1 MTVGQRIAQKRKE
14 LGLSQEGLGDK
25 LGVSRQAIY
34 KWESD
39 ASLPEVEKLVALS
52 RIFSVPVGWLLGEE
66 EHPAGQADGQSA
78 ELTEAQIKMVQE
90 IADRYLAAQT
100 ARMEQPPQP
109 PARRRWP
116 LIAGG
121 AAALVAAALF
131 LNLFSQ
137 LNRVSQDYGN
147 LQSTISNV
155 SSNVN
160 SQIGSITSRVE
171 EILKAQNSLTASY
184 NAEFLSSDPGAGTA
198 SFALEAVPKTYV
210 EGMEAVFLA
219 DCGDGPLEFPGV
231 LGEGQSFSAQVTVPL
246 TDSITLS
253 VVFVNG
259 ERRET
264 QMLDVFTYLLSD
276 TYPYVSCDGSD
287 LWGSTGK
294 DGVLR
299 NSRYTFI
306 TVDEAFTGGPCTKIA
321 DIQVGLFRDQKLV
334 ARYTPCEQPDSYKGD
349 WENARFFEGPETITL
364 EPGYTYCMAALV
376 TDEYGRQWVVHGT
389 PAVYDPEEEFVEYTD
404 ITEDYSSD
412 PADWDFSGIE

>member
-66 EHPAGQADGQSA
+66 EHPSGQTDTQPA

-100 ARMEQPPQP
+100 ARMPQAP
-109 PARRRWP
+109 VKRRRWP
-116 LIAGG
+116 VLVGCG
-121 AAALVAAALF
+121 AAVVAAALF
-131 LNLFSQ
+131 LTLFSQ

-147 LQSTISNV
+147 LQNAISNV
-155 SSNVN
+155 SYNVD

-171 EILKAQNSLTASY
+171 EILKAQNQLTASY
-184 NAEFLSSDPGAGTA
+184 SAEYLSSDLEEGTA

-219 DCGDGPLEFPGV
+219 DCGDGPLEFLGV
-231 LGEGQSFSAQVTVPL
+231 LGEGQSFSAEITVPL

-294 DGVLR
+294 GGVLR
-299 NSRYTFI
+299 RAQYTFL
-306 TVDEAFTGGPCTKIA
+306 TVNEEFTSGPCAKIA
-321 DIQVGLFRDQKLV
+321 DIQVGLFRDRKLV
-334 ARYTPCEQPDSYKGD
+334 ARYTPCEQPESYQGD
-349 WENARFFEGPETITL
+349 WENARFFEGPETIAL
-364 EPGYTYCMAALV
+364 EPGYAYCMAALV

-389 PAVYDPEEEFVEYTD
+389 PAVYNPEEEFVEYTD

-412 PADWDFSGIE
+412 PADWDFTGE

>member
-66 EHPAGQADGQSA
+66 EHPGGQADSQSA

-100 ARMEQPPQP
+100 AREAPPPQA
-109 PARRRWP
+109 PAKRRRWP
-116 LIAGG
+116 VVAGCG
-121 AAALVAAALF
+121 AAVVAAALF

-137 LNRVSQDYGN
+137 LDRVSQDYGN
-147 LQSTISNV
+147 LQSAISSV

-171 EILKAQNSLTASY
+171 EILKSQNQLTASY
-184 NAEFLSSDPGAGTA
+184 SAEYRSTNLEEGTA
-198 SFALEAVPKTYV
+198 TFALEAVPKTYV
-210 EGMEAVFLA
+210 EGMEAIFLA
-219 DCGDGPLEFPGV
+219 DCGDGPIEFPGV
-231 LGEGQSFSAQVTVPL
+231 LGAGQSFSAEMTVPL

-253 VVFVNG
+253 VVFVDG

-276 TYPYVSCDGSD
+276 TYPYVSCDGSE
-287 LWGSTGK
+287 LWGSTEEG
-294 DGVLR
+294 GVFR
-299 NSRYTFI
+299 RGRYTFL
-306 TVDEAFTGGPCTKIA
+306 TVDEEAKGDQCARVA

-376 TDEYGRQWVVHGT
+376 TDEYGRQWVVYGT

-404 ITEDYSSD
+404 IAEEYSSD
-412 PADWDFSGIE
+412 PADWDFTAE

>member
-66 EHPAGQADGQSA
+66 EHPSSQTDSQSA

-100 ARMEQPPQP
+100 ARTPQP
-109 PARRRWP
+109 PVKRRRWP
-116 LIAGG
+116 VLVGCG
-121 AAALVAAALF
+121 AAVVAAALF

-147 LQSTISNV
+147 LQNAISNV
-155 SSNVN
+155 SYNVD

-171 EILKAQNSLTASY
+171 EILKSQNQLTASY
-184 NAEFLSSDPGAGTA
+184 NAEYLSSNLEEGTA

-231 LGEGQSFSAQVTVPL
+231 LGEGQSFSAEITVPL

-276 TYPYVSCDGSD
+276 TYPYVSCDGSE
-287 LWGSTGK
+287 LWGSTESG
-294 DGVLR
+294 GVLR
-299 NSRYTFI
+299 RAQYTFLA
-306 TVDEAFTGGPCTKIA
+306 VHEELVSGPCAKIA
-321 DIQVGLFRDQKLV
+321 DIQVGLFRDRKLV
-334 ARYTPCEQPDSYKGD
+334 ARYTPCEQPESYQGN
-349 WENARFFEGPETITL
+349 WEDARFFECTETITL

-389 PAVYDPEEEFVEYTD
+389 PAVYDPEEEFVEYAD

-412 PADWDFSGIE
+412 PADWDFTTE

>member
-66 EHPAGQADGQSA
+66 EHPSSQTDSQSA

-100 ARMEQPPQP
+100 ARTPQP
-109 PARRRWP
+109 PVKRRRWP
-116 LIAGG
+116 VLVGCG
-121 AAALVAAALF
+121 AAVVAAALF

-147 LQSTISNV
+147 LQNAISNV
-155 SSNVN
+155 SYNVD

-171 EILKAQNSLTASY
+171 EILKSQNQLTASY
-184 NAEFLSSDPGAGTA
+184 NAEYLSSNLEEGTA

-231 LGEGQSFSAQVTVPL
+231 LGEGQSFSAEITVPL

-276 TYPYVSCDGSD
+276 TYPYVSCDGSE
-287 LWGSTGK
+287 LWGSTESG
-294 DGVLR
+294 GVLR
-299 NSRYTFI
+299 RAQYTFL
-306 TVDEAFTGGPCTKIA
+306 TVHEELISGPCAKIA
-321 DIQVGLFRDQKLV
+321 DIQVGLFRDRKLV
-334 ARYTPCEQPDSYKGD
+334 ARYTPCEQPESYQGN
-349 WENARFFEGPETITL
+349 WEDARFFECTETITL

-389 PAVYDPEEEFVEYTD
+389 PAAYDPEEEFVEYAD

-412 PADWDFSGIE
+412 PADWDFTTE

>member
-66 EHPAGQADGQSA
+66 EHPSSQTDSQSA

-100 ARMEQPPQP
+100 ARTPQP
-109 PARRRWP
+109 PVKRRRWP
-116 LIAGG
+116 VLVGCG
-121 AAALVAAALF
+121 AAVVAAALF

-147 LQSTISNV
+147 LQNAISNV
-155 SSNVN
+155 SYNVD

-171 EILKAQNSLTASY
+171 EILKSQNQLTASY
-184 NAEFLSSDPGAGTA
+184 NAEYLSSNLEEGTA

-219 DCGDGPLEFPGV
+219 DCGDGLLEFLGV
-231 LGEGQSFSAQVTVPL
+231 LGEGQSFSAEITVPL

-276 TYPYVSCDGSD
+276 TYPYVSCDGSE
-287 LWGSTGK
+287 LWGSTESG
-294 DGVLR
+294 GVLR
-299 NSRYTFI
+299 RAQYTFLA
-306 TVDEAFTGGPCTKIA
+306 VHEELVSGPCAKIA
-321 DIQVGLFRDQKLV
+321 DIQVGLFRDRKLV
-334 ARYTPCEQPDSYKGD
+334 ARYTPCEQPESYQGN
-349 WENARFFEGPETITL
+349 WEDARFFECTETITL

-389 PAVYDPEEEFVEYTD
+389 PAVYDPEEEFVEYAD

-412 PADWDFSGIE
+412 PADWDFTTE

>member
-66 EHPAGQADGQSA
+66 EHPSGQTDSQSP

-100 ARMEQPPQP
+100 ARMPQTP
-109 PARRRWP
+109 VKRRRWP
-116 LIAGG
+116 VLVGCG
-121 AAALVAAALF
+121 AAVVAAALF

-147 LQSTISNV
+147 LQNAISNV
-155 SSNVN
+155 SYNVD

-171 EILKAQNSLTASY
+171 EILKSQNQLTASY
-184 NAEFLSSDPGAGTA
+184 NAEYLSSNLEEGTA

-210 EGMEAVFLA
+210 EGMEAIFQA

-231 LGEGQSFSAQVTVPL
+231 LGEGQSFSAEITVPL

-276 TYPYVSCDGSD
+276 TYPYVSCDGSE
-287 LWGSTGK
+287 LWGSTESG
-294 DGVLR
+294 GVLR
-299 NSRYTFI
+299 RAQYTFL
-306 TVDEAFTGGPCTKIA
+306 TVHEELVSGPCAKIA
-321 DIQVGLFRDQKLV
+321 DIQVGLFRDRKLV
-334 ARYTPCEQPDSYKGD
+334 VRYTPCEQPASYQGD
-349 WENARFFEGPETITL
+349 WEDARFFECTETITL
-364 EPGYTYCMAALV
+364 ESGYTYCMAALV

-389 PAVYDPEEEFVEYTD
+389 PAVYDPEEEFVEYAD
-404 ITEDYSSD
+404 IAEDYSSD
-412 PADWDFSGIE
+412 PADWDFTVE

>member
-100 ARMEQPPQP
+100 ARMPQP
-109 PARRRWP
+109 PVKRRRWP
-116 LIAGG
+116 VLVGCG
-121 AAALVAAALF
+121 AAVVTAALF

-147 LQSTISNV
+147 LQNAISNV
-155 SSNVN
+155 SYNVD

-171 EILKAQNSLTASY
+171 EILKAQNQLTASY
-184 NAEFLSSDPGAGTA
+184 SAEFLSSDPEAGTA
-198 SFALEAVPKTYV
+198 SFALEAVPRTYV
-210 EGMEAVFLA
+210 EGMEAVFVA
-219 DCGDGPLEFPGV
+219 DCGDGPLEFPGAA
-231 LGEGQSFSAQVTVPL
+231 GEGQSFSAQVTVPL

-276 TYPYVSCDGSD
+276 TYPYVSCDGSE
-287 LWGSTGK
+287 LWGSTESG
-294 DGVLR
+294 GVLR
-299 NSRYTFI
+299 RAQYTFL
-306 TVDEAFTGGPCTKIA
+306 TVHEELVSGPCAKIA
-321 DIQVGLFRDQKLV
+321 DIQVGLFRDRKLV
-334 ARYTPCEQPDSYKGD
+334 ARYTPCEQPASYQGD
-349 WENARFFEGPETITL
+349 WEDARFFECTETITL

-389 PAVYDPEEEFVEYTD
+389 PAVYDPEEEFVEYSD
-404 ITEDYSSD
+404 IAEDYSSD
-412 PADWDFSGIE
+412 PAEWDFTEE

>member
-66 EHPAGQADGQSA
+66 EHPSSQTDSQSA

-100 ARMEQPPQP
+100 ARTPQP
-109 PARRRWP
+109 PVKRRRWP
-116 LIAGG
+116 VLVGCG
-121 AAALVAAALF
+121 AAVVAAALF

-147 LQSTISNV
+147 LQNAISNV
-155 SSNVN
+155 SYNVD

-171 EILKAQNSLTASY
+171 EILKSQNQLTASY
-184 NAEFLSSDPGAGTA
+184 NAEYLSSNLEEGTA

-231 LGEGQSFSAQVTVPL
+231 LGEGQSFSAEITVPL

-276 TYPYVSCDGSD
+276 TYPYVNCDGSE
-287 LWGSTGK
+287 LWGSTESG
-294 DGVLR
+294 GVLR
-299 NSRYTFI
+299 RAQYTFL
-306 TVDEAFTGGPCTKIA
+306 TVHEELISGPCAKIA
-321 DIQVGLFRDQKLV
+321 DIQVGLFRDRKLV
-334 ARYTPCEQPDSYKGD
+334 ARYTPCEQPESYQGN
-349 WENARFFEGPETITL
+349 WEDARFFECTETITL

-389 PAVYDPEEEFVEYTD
+389 PAAYDPEEEFVEYAD

-412 PADWDFSGIE
+412 PADWDFTTE

>member
-66 EHPAGQADGQSA
+66 EHPSGQTDSQSA

-100 ARMEQPPQP
+100 ARMPQTP
-109 PARRRWP
+109 VKRRRWP
-116 LIAGG
+116 VLVGCG
-121 AAALVAAALF
+121 AAVVAAALF

-147 LQSTISNV
+147 LQNAISNV
-155 SSNVN
+155 SYNVD

-171 EILKAQNSLTASY
+171 EILKSQNQLTASY
-184 NAEFLSSDPGAGTA
+184 SAEYLSSDPEAGTA

-210 EGMEAVFLA
+210 EGMEAIFQA

-231 LGEGQSFSAQVTVPL
+231 LGEGQSFSAEITVPL

-287 LWGSTGK
+287 LWGSTESG
-294 DGVLR
+294 GVLR
-299 NSRYTFI
+299 RAQYTFL
-306 TVDEAFTGGPCTKIA
+306 TVHEELVSGPCAKIA

-334 ARYTPCEQPDSYKGD
+334 ARYTRCEQPESYQGN
-349 WENARFFEGPETITL
+349 WEDARFFECTETITL

-389 PAVYDPEEEFVEYTD
+389 PAVYDPEEEFVEYAD
-404 ITEDYSSD
+404 IAEDYSSD
-412 PADWDFSGIE
+412 PADWDFTVE

>member
-66 EHPAGQADGQSA
+66 DHPSGQTDTQSA

-100 ARMEQPPQP
+100 ARTPQTP
-109 PARRRWP
+109 VKRRRWP
-116 LIAGG
+116 VLVGCG
-121 AAALVAAALF
+121 AAVVAAALF

-147 LQSTISNV
+147 LQNAISNV
-155 SSNVN
+155 SYNVD

-171 EILKAQNSLTASY
+171 EILKSQNQLTASY
-184 NAEFLSSDPGAGTA
+184 NAEYLSSNLEEGTA
-198 SFALEAVPKTYV
+198 AFALEAVPKTYV
-210 EGMEAVFLA
+210 ESMEAVFLA

-276 TYPYVSCDGSD
+276 TYPYVSCDGSE
-287 LWGSTGK
+287 LWGSTESG
-294 DGVLR
+294 GVLR
-299 NSRYTFI
+299 RAQYTFL
-306 TVDEAFTGGPCTKIA
+306 TVDEEAKSSQCTRVA
-321 DIQVGLFRDQKLV
+321 DIQVGLFRDRKLV
-334 ARYTPCEQPDSYKGD
+334 ARYTPCEQPASYQGN
-349 WENARFFEGPETITL
+349 WENARFFECTEPITL

-376 TDEYGRQWVVHGT
+376 TDEYSRQWVVYGT
-389 PAVYDPEEEFVEYTD
+389 PAVYNPEEEFVEYAD
-404 ITEDYSSD
+404 IAEDYSSD
-412 PADWDFSGIE
+412 PADWDFTTE

>member
-66 EHPAGQADGQSA
+66 EHPSGQTDTQPA

-100 ARMEQPPQP
+100 ARMPQTP
-109 PARRRWP
+109 VKRRRWP
-116 LIAGG
+116 VLVGCG
-121 AAALVAAALF
+121 AAVVAAALF

-147 LQSTISNV
+147 LQNAISNV
-155 SSNVN
+155 SYNVD

-171 EILKAQNSLTASY
+171 EILKAQNQLTASY
-184 NAEFLSSDPGAGTA
+184 SAEYLSSDLEEGTA

-219 DCGDGPLEFPGV
+219 DCGDGPLEFLGV
-231 LGEGQSFSAQVTVPL
+231 LGEGQSFSAEITVPL

-276 TYPYVSCDGSD
+276 TMPYVSFDGSE

-299 NSRYTFI
+299 NSRYTFL
-306 TVDEAFTGGPCTKIA
+306 TVDEKFISGPCAKVA

-334 ARYTPCEQPDSYKGD
+334 ARYTRCEQPESYQGD
-349 WENARFFEGPETITL
+349 WENAWFFEGPETIAL
-364 EPGYTYCMAALV
+364 EPGYAYCMAALV
-376 TDEYGRQWVVHGT
+376 TDEYGRQWVVCGT
-389 PAVYDPEEEFVEYTD
+389 PVVYDPEEEFANFADGLT
-404 ITEDYSSD
+404 YSSD
-412 PADWDFSGIE
+412 PADWDFTTE

>member
-66 EHPAGQADGQSA
+66 EQPSSQTDSQSA

-100 ARMEQPPQP
+100 ARTPQP
-109 PARRRWP
+109 PVKRRRWP
-116 LIAGG
+116 VLVGCG
-121 AAALVAAALF
+121 AAVVAAALF

-147 LQSTISNV
+147 LQNAISNV
-155 SSNVN
+155 SYNVD

-171 EILKAQNSLTASY
+171 EILKSQNQLTASY
-184 NAEFLSSDPGAGTA
+184 NAEYLSSNLEEGTA

-219 DCGDGPLEFPGV
+219 DCGDGLLEFLGV
-231 LGEGQSFSAQVTVPL
+231 LGEGQSFSAEITVPL

-276 TYPYVSCDGSD
+276 TYPYVSCDGSE
-287 LWGSTGK
+287 LWGSTESG
-294 DGVLR
+294 GVLR
-299 NSRYTFI
+299 RAQYTFLA
-306 TVDEAFTGGPCTKIA
+306 VHEELVSGPCAKIA
-321 DIQVGLFRDQKLV
+321 DIQVGLFRDRKLV
-334 ARYTPCEQPDSYKGD
+334 ARYTPCEQPESYQGN
-349 WENARFFEGPETITL
+349 WEDARFFECTETITL

-389 PAVYDPEEEFVEYTD
+389 PAVYDPEEEFVEYAD

-412 PADWDFSGIE
+412 PADWDFTTE

>member
-100 ARMEQPPQP
+100 ARMPQP
-109 PARRRWP
+109 PVKRRRWP
-116 LIAGG
+116 VLVGCG
-121 AAALVAAALF
+121 AAVVTAALF

-147 LQSTISNV
+147 LQSAISNV
-155 SSNVN
+155 SYNVD

-171 EILKAQNSLTASY
+171 EILKSQNQLTASY
-184 NAEFLSSDPGAGTA
+184 SAEYLSSDPEAGTA
-198 SFALEAVPKTYV
+198 SFALEAVPRTYV
-210 EGMEAVFLA
+210 EGMEAIFQA
-219 DCGDGPLEFPGV
+219 DCGDGPLEFPGAA
-231 LGEGQSFSAQVTVPL
+231 GEGQSFSAEITVPL

-276 TYPYVSCDGSD
+276 TYPYVSFDGSD
-287 LWGSTGK
+287 LWGFTEPG
-294 DGVLR
+294 GVLR
-299 NSRYTFI
+299 KSQYIFL
-306 TVDEAFTGGPCTKIA
+306 TVDEEAKSGPCA
-321 DIQVGLFRDQKLV
+321 RVAEIQVGLFRDRKLAV
-334 ARYTPCEQPDSYKGD
+334 RYTPCEQPDSYQGD
-349 WENARFFEGPETITL
+349 WEDALFFEGPETITL

-389 PAVYDPEEEFVEYTD
+389 PAVYDPEEEFVEYAD
-404 ITEDYSSD
+404 IAEDYSSD
-412 PADWDFSGIE
+412 PADWDFTVG

>member
-66 EHPAGQADGQSA
+66 EHPSGQTDSQSA

-100 ARMEQPPQP
+100 ARMPQTP
-109 PARRRWP
+109 VKRRRWP
-116 LIAGG
+116 VLVGCG
-121 AAALVAAALF
+121 AAVVAAALF

-147 LQSTISNV
+147 LQNAISNV
-155 SSNVN
+155 SYNVD

-171 EILKAQNSLTASY
+171 EILKSQNQLTASY
-184 NAEFLSSDPGAGTA
+184 SAEYLSSDPEAGTA

-210 EGMEAVFLA
+210 EGMEAIFQA

-231 LGEGQSFSAQVTVPL
+231 LGEGQSFSAEITVPL

-276 TYPYVSCDGSD
+276 TYPYVSCDGSE
-287 LWGSTGK
+287 LWGSTESG
-294 DGVLR
+294 GVLR
-299 NSRYTFI
+299 RAQYTFL
-306 TVDEAFTGGPCTKIA
+306 TVHEELVSGPCAKIA

-334 ARYTPCEQPDSYKGD
+334 ARYTRCEQPESYQGN
-349 WENARFFEGPETITL
+349 WEDARFFECTETITL

-389 PAVYDPEEEFVEYTD
+389 PAVYDPEEEFVEYAD
-404 ITEDYSSD
+404 IAEDYSSD
-412 PADWDFSGIE
+412 PADWDFTVE

>member
-66 EHPAGQADGQSA
+66 EHPSGQTDTQSA

-100 ARMEQPPQP
+100 AQTPQP
-109 PARRRWP
+109 PVKRRRWP
-116 LIAGG
+116 VLVGCG
-121 AAALVAAALF
+121 AAVVAAALF

-147 LQSTISNV
+147 LQNAISNV
-155 SSNVN
+155 SYNVD

-171 EILKAQNSLTASY
+171 EILKSQNQLTASY
-184 NAEFLSSDPGAGTA
+184 SAEYLSSDPQAGTA

-210 EGMEAVFLA
+210 EGMEAIFQA

-231 LGEGQSFSAQVTVPL
+231 LGEGQSFSAEITVPL

-276 TYPYVSCDGSD
+276 TYPYVSCDGSE
-287 LWGSTGK
+287 LWGSTESG
-294 DGVLR
+294 GVLR
-299 NSRYTFI
+299 RAQYTFL
-306 TVDEAFTGGPCTKIA
+306 TVNEEFKSGPCAKIA

-334 ARYTPCEQPDSYKGD
+334 ARYTPCEQPANYQGD
-349 WENARFFEGPETITL
+349 WEDARFFECTETITL

-376 TDEYGRQWVVHGT
+376 TDEYGRQWVVYGT

-404 ITEDYSSD
+404 IAEDYSSD
-412 PADWDFSGIE
+412 PAGWDFTTE

>member
-66 EHPAGQADGQSA
+66 EHPSGQADTQSP

-100 ARMEQPPQP
+100 ARMPQP
-109 PARRRWP
+109 PAKRRRWP
-116 LIAGG
+116 LALVCG
-121 AAALVAAALF
+121 AAAVAAALF

-276 TYPYVSCDGSD
+276 TYPYVSCEGSD

-294 DGVLR
+294 GGVLR
-299 NSRYTFI
+299 NSRSFI

-334 ARYTPCEQPDSYKGD
+334 ARYTPCEKPESYQGD

-376 TDEYGRQWVVHGT
+376 TDEYGRQWVVYDT
-389 PAVYDPEEEFVEYTD
+389 PVVYDPEEEFADFADNVT
-404 ITEDYSSD
+404 YSSD
-412 PADWDFSGIE
+412 PADWDFTGE

>member
-1 MTVGQRIAQKRKE
+1 MTVGQRIALKRKE

-66 EHPAGQADGQSA
+66 EHPSGQTDTQPA

-100 ARMEQPPQP
+100 ARMPQTP
-109 PARRRWP
+109 VKRRRWP
-116 LIAGG
+116 VLVGCG
-121 AAALVAAALF
+121 AAVVAAALF

-147 LQSTISNV
+147 LQNAISNV
-155 SSNVN
+155 SYNVD

-171 EILKAQNSLTASY
+171 EILKAQNQLTASY
-184 NAEFLSSDPGAGTA
+184 SAEYLSSNLEEGTA

-231 LGEGQSFSAQVTVPL
+231 LGEGQSFSAEITVPL

-276 TYPYVSCDGSD
+276 TYPYVSCDGSE
-287 LWGSTGK
+287 LWGSTESG
-294 DGVLR
+294 GVLR
-299 NSRYTFI
+299 RGRYTFL
-306 TVDEAFTGGPCTKIA
+306 TVDEAFTSGPCAKVA
-321 DIQVGLFRDQKLV
+321 DIRWG
-334 ARYTPCEQPDSYKGD
+334 CS
-349 WENARFFEGPETITL
+349 
-364 EPGYTYCMAALV
+364 
-376 TDEYGRQWVVHGT
+376 GT
-389 PAVYDPEEEFVEYTD
+389 RSWWAGIPAV
-404 ITEDYSSD
+404 SSRRATRGTGRT
-412 PADWDFSGIE
+412 PGFLKARRPSPWSPGMPTAWPLWSPTSTAGSGWCAAPRWSTTRRRSLPTLPTA

>member
-66 EHPAGQADGQSA
+66 EHPSGQTDTQPA

-100 ARMEQPPQP
+100 ARMPQTP
-109 PARRRWP
+109 VKRRRWP
-116 LIAGG
+116 VLAGCG
-121 AAALVAAALF
+121 AAVVAAALF

-137 LNRVSQDYGN
+137 LNRVSQDYSN
-147 LQSTISNV
+147 LQNAISNV
-155 SSNVN
+155 SYNVD

-171 EILKAQNSLTASY
+171 EILKSQNQLTASY
-184 NAEFLSSDPGAGTA
+184 SAEYLSSNLEEGTA

-231 LGEGQSFSAQVTVPL
+231 LGEGQSFSAEITVPL

-276 TYPYVSCDGSD
+276 TYPYVSCDGSE
-287 LWGSTGK
+287 LWGSTESG
-294 DGVLR
+294 GVLR
-299 NSRYTFI
+299 RAQYTFL
-306 TVDEAFTGGPCTKIA
+306 TVHEELVSGPCAKIA
-321 DIQVGLFRDQKLV
+321 DIQVGLFRDRKLV
-334 ARYTPCEQPDSYKGD
+334 ARYTPCEQPASYQGD
-349 WENARFFEGPETITL
+349 WEDARFFECTETITL

-389 PAVYDPEEEFVEYTD
+389 PAVYDPEEEFVEYAD
-404 ITEDYSSD
+404 IAEDYSSD
-412 PADWDFSGIE
+412 PADWDFTTE

>member
-66 EHPAGQADGQSA
+66 EHPSGQTDSQST

-100 ARMEQPPQP
+100 ARTPQP
-109 PARRRWP
+109 PVKRRRWP
-116 LIAGG
+116 VLVGCG
-121 AAALVAAALF
+121 AAVVAAALF

-147 LQSTISNV
+147 LQNAISNV
-155 SSNVN
+155 SYNVD

-171 EILKAQNSLTASY
+171 EILKSQNQLTASY
-184 NAEFLSSDPGAGTA
+184 SAEYLSSDPEAGTA

-210 EGMEAVFLA
+210 EGMEAIFQA
-219 DCGDGPLEFPGV
+219 DCGEGPLEFTGV
-231 LGEGQSFSAQVTVPL
+231 LGEGQSFSAEITVPL

-264 QMLDVFTYLLSD
+264 QMLD
-276 TYPYVSCDGSD
+276 
-287 LWGSTGK
+287 
-294 DGVLR
+294 
-299 NSRYTFI
+299 
-306 TVDEAFTGGPCTKIA
+306 AFTGLLAQSFPDVWFFTGTLWGTPLEGGYFRENVEVQTSCQDGAAQLSDLK
-321 DIQVGLFRDQKLV
+321 VGLFRDQKLV
-334 ARYTPCEQPDSYKGD
+334 AWYSPYEKEDEYQEDQQGI
-349 WENARFFEGPETITL
+349 RFFKMTETIAL
-364 EPGYTYCMAALV
+364 KPGYTYCVAALA
-376 TDEYGRQWVVHGT
+376 TDEYGRQWVAYDSPV
-389 PAVYDPEEEFVEYTD
+389 VYDPEENFANFADNVS
-404 ITEDYSSD
+404 YSSD
-412 PADWDFSGIE
+412 PADWDFTVE

>member
-66 EHPAGQADGQSA
+66 EHPAGQTDAQPT

-100 ARMEQPPQP
+100 AQTPQTP
-109 PARRRWP
+109 VKRRRWP
-116 LIAGG
+116 VLVGCG
-121 AAALVAAALF
+121 AAVVAAALF

-137 LNRVSQDYGN
+137 LDRVSQDYGN
-147 LQSTISNV
+147 LQNSIANV
-155 SSNVN
+155 SSNVD

-184 NAEFLSSDPGAGTA
+184 SAEFLSSDPGEGTA
-198 SFALEAVPKTYV
+198 TFALEAVPKTYV
-210 EGMEAVFLA
+210 EGMEAVFQA
-219 DCGDGPLEFPGV
+219 DCGDGPLEFSGV

-253 VVFVNG
+253 VVFVTG

-276 TYPYVSCDGSD
+276 TYPYVSCDNSD
-287 LWGSTGK
+287 LWGSTGEG
-294 DGVLR
+294 GVLR
-299 NSRYTFI
+299 RGRYTFL
-306 TVDEAFTGGPCTKIA
+306 TVDEEAKGGQCARVA
-321 DIQVGLFRDQKLV
+321 DLQVGLFRNQKLV
-334 ARYTPCEQPDSYKGD
+334 VRYTPCAQPDSYRGD

-364 EPGYTYCMAALV
+364 EPGYTYCLAALV

-389 PAVYDPEEEFVEYTD
+389 PVVYDPEEEFANFAD
-404 ITEDYSSD
+404 IAEDYSSD
-412 PADWDFSGIE
+412 PADWDFGE

>member
-66 EHPAGQADGQSA
+66 EHPSGQTDSQSA

-100 ARMEQPPQP
+100 ARTPQTP
-109 PARRRWP
+109 VKRRRWP
-116 LIAGG
+116 VLVGCG
-121 AAALVAAALF
+121 AAVVAAALF

-137 LNRVSQDYGN
+137 LDQVSQDYGN
-147 LQSTISNV
+147 LQNAISNV
-155 SSNVN
+155 SYNVD

-171 EILKAQNSLTASY
+171 EILKSQNQLTASY
-184 NAEFLSSDPGAGTA
+184 SAEYLSSDPEAGTA

-210 EGMEAVFLA
+210 EGMEAIFQA

-231 LGEGQSFSAQVTVPL
+231 LGEGQSFSAEITVPL

-287 LWGSTGK
+287 LWGSTESG
-294 DGVLR
+294 GVLR
-299 NSRYTFI
+299 RAQYTFL
-306 TVDEAFTGGPCTKIA
+306 TVHEELVSGPCAKIA
-321 DIQVGLFRDQKLV
+321 DIQVGLFRDRKLV
-334 ARYTPCEQPDSYKGD
+334 VRYTPCEQPASYQGD
-349 WENARFFEGPETITL
+349 WEDARFFECTETIAL

-389 PAVYDPEEEFVEYTD
+389 PAVYDPEEEFVEYAD
-404 ITEDYSSD
+404 IAEAYSSD
-412 PADWDFSGIE
+412 PADWDFTTE

>member
-389 PAVYDPEEEFVEYTD
+389 PAVYDPEEEFVEYAD
-404 ITEDYSSD
+404 IAEDYSSD
-412 PADWDFSGIE
+412 PADWDFTVG

>member
-66 EHPAGQADGQSA
+66 DHPSGQTDTQSA

-90 IADRYLAAQT
+90 IANRYLAAQT
-100 ARMEQPPQP
+100 ARTPQTP
-109 PARRRWP
+109 VKRRRWP
-116 LIAGG
+116 VLVGCG
-121 AAALVAAALF
+121 AAVVAAALF

-147 LQSTISNV
+147 LQNAISNV
-155 SSNVN
+155 SYNVD

-171 EILKAQNSLTASY
+171 EILKSQNQLTASY
-184 NAEFLSSDPGAGTA
+184 NAEYLSSNLEEGTA
-198 SFALEAVPKTYV
+198 AFALEAVPKTYV

-276 TYPYVSCDGSD
+276 TYPYVSCDGSE
-287 LWGSTGK
+287 LWGSTESG
-294 DGVLR
+294 GVLR
-299 NSRYTFI
+299 RAQYTFL
-306 TVDEAFTGGPCTKIA
+306 TVDEEAKSSQCTRVA
-321 DIQVGLFRDQKLV
+321 DIQVGLFRDRKLV
-334 ARYTPCEQPDSYKGD
+334 ARYTPCEQPASYQGN
-349 WENARFFEGPETITL
+349 WENARFFECTEPITL

-376 TDEYGRQWVVHGT
+376 TDEYSRQWVVYGT
-389 PAVYDPEEEFVEYTD
+389 PAVYNPEEEFVEYAD
-404 ITEDYSSD
+404 IAEDYSSD
-412 PADWDFSGIE
+412 PADWDFTTE

>member
-66 EHPAGQADGQSA
+66 EHPSSQTDSQSA

-100 ARMEQPPQP
+100 ARTPQP
-109 PARRRWP
+109 PVKRRRWP
-116 LIAGG
+116 VLVGCG
-121 AAALVAAALF
+121 AAVVAAALF

-147 LQSTISNV
+147 LQNAISNV
-155 SSNVN
+155 SYNVD
-160 SQIGSITSRVE
+160 SQIGSIASRVE
-171 EILKAQNSLTASY
+171 EILKSQNQLTASY
-184 NAEFLSSDPGAGTA
+184 NAEYLSSNLEEGTA

-231 LGEGQSFSAQVTVPL
+231 LGEGQSFSAEITVPL

-276 TYPYVSCDGSD
+276 TYPYVSCDGSE
-287 LWGSTGK
+287 LWGSTESG
-294 DGVLR
+294 GVLR
-299 NSRYTFI
+299 RAQYTFL
-306 TVDEAFTGGPCTKIA
+306 TVHEELVSGPCAKIA
-321 DIQVGLFRDQKLV
+321 DIQVGLFRDRKLV
-334 ARYTPCEQPDSYKGD
+334 ARYTPCEQPESYQGN
-349 WENARFFEGPETITL
+349 WEDARFFECTETITL

-389 PAVYDPEEEFVEYTD
+389 PAAYDPEEEFVEYAD

-412 PADWDFSGIE
+412 PADWDFTTE

>member
-66 EHPAGQADGQSA
+66 EHPSSQTDSQSA

-100 ARMEQPPQP
+100 ARTPQP
-109 PARRRWP
+109 PVKRRRWP
-116 LIAGG
+116 VLVGCG
-121 AAALVAAALF
+121 AAVVAAALF

-147 LQSTISNV
+147 LQNAISNV
-155 SSNVN
+155 SYNVD

-171 EILKAQNSLTASY
+171 EILKSQNQLTASY
-184 NAEFLSSDPGAGTA
+184 NAEYLSSNLEEGTA

-231 LGEGQSFSAQVTVPL
+231 LGEGQSFSAEITVPL

-264 QMLDVFTYLLSD
+264 KMLDVFTYLLSD
-276 TYPYVSCDGSD
+276 TYPYVSCDGSE
-287 LWGSTGK
+287 LWGSTESG
-294 DGVLR
+294 GVLR
-299 NSRYTFI
+299 RAQYTFL
-306 TVDEAFTGGPCTKIA
+306 TVHEELVSGPCAKIA
-321 DIQVGLFRDQKLV
+321 DIQVGLFRDRKLV
-334 ARYTPCEQPDSYKGD
+334 ARYTPCEQPESYQGN
-349 WENARFFEGPETITL
+349 WEDARFFECTETITL

-389 PAVYDPEEEFVEYTD
+389 PAAYDPEEEFVEYAD

-412 PADWDFSGIE
+412 PADWDFTTE

>member
-116 LIAGG
+116 LVLGCG
-121 AAALVAAALF
+121 AALVAAALF

-147 LQSTISNV
+147 LQSAISNV
-155 SSNVN
+155 SYNVD

-171 EILKAQNSLTASY
+171 EILKSQN
-184 NAEFLSSDPGAGTA
+184 
-198 SFALEAVPKTYV
+198 
-210 EGMEAVFLA
+210 
-219 DCGDGPLEFPGV
+219 
-231 LGEGQSFSAQVTVPL
+231 
-246 TDSITLS
+246 
-253 VVFVNG
+253 
-259 ERRET
+259 
-264 QMLDVFTYLLSD
+264 
-276 TYPYVSCDGSD
+276 
-287 LWGSTGK
+287 
-294 DGVLR
+294 
-299 NSRYTFI
+299 
-306 TVDEAFTGGPCTKIA
+306 
-321 DIQVGLFRDQKLV
+321 
-334 ARYTPCEQPDSYKGD
+334 
-349 WENARFFEGPETITL
+349 
-364 EPGYTYCMAALV
+364 
-376 TDEYGRQWVVHGT
+376 
-389 PAVYDPEEEFVEYTD
+389 
-404 ITEDYSSD
+404 
-412 PADWDFSGIE
+412 

>member
-66 EHPAGQADGQSA
+66 EHPSGQTDTQPA

-100 ARMEQPPQP
+100 ARMPQTP
-109 PARRRWP
+109 VKRRRWP
-116 LIAGG
+116 VLVGCG
-121 AAALVAAALF
+121 AAVVAAALF

-147 LQSTISNV
+147 LQNAISNV
-155 SSNVN
+155 SYNVD

-171 EILKAQNSLTASY
+171 EILKAQNQLTASY
-184 NAEFLSSDPGAGTA
+184 NAEYLSSNLEEGTA

-231 LGEGQSFSAQVTVPL
+231 LGEGQSFSAEITVPL

-276 TYPYVSCDGSD
+276 TYPYVSCDGSE
-287 LWGSTGK
+287 LWGSTESG
-294 DGVLR
+294 GVLR
-299 NSRYTFI
+299 RGRYTFL
-306 TVDEAFTGGPCTKIA
+306 TVDEAFTSGPCAKVA

-334 ARYTPCEQPDSYKGD
+334 ARYTPCEQPASYQGD
-349 WENARFFEGPETITL
+349 WEDARFFECTETITL

-389 PAVYDPEEEFVEYTD
+389 PAVYDPEEEFVEYAD
-404 ITEDYSSD
+404 IAEDYSSD
-412 PADWDFSGIE
+412 PADWDFTVG

>member
-1 MTVGQRIAQKRKE
+1 MTVGQRIALKRKE

-66 EHPAGQADGQSA
+66 EHPSGQTDTQPA

-100 ARMEQPPQP
+100 ARMPQTP
-109 PARRRWP
+109 VKRRRWP
-116 LIAGG
+116 VLVGCG
-121 AAALVAAALF
+121 AAVVAAALF

-147 LQSTISNV
+147 LQNAISNV
-155 SSNVN
+155 SYNVD

-171 EILKAQNSLTASY
+171 EILKAQNQLTASY
-184 NAEFLSSDPGAGTA
+184 SAEYLSSDLEEGTA

-219 DCGDGPLEFPGV
+219 DCGDGPLEFLGV
-231 LGEGQSFSAQVTVPL
+231 LGEGQSFSAEITVPL

-276 TYPYVSCDGSD
+276 TYPYVSCDGSE
-287 LWGSTGK
+287 LWGSTESG
-294 DGVLR
+294 GVLR
-299 NSRYTFI
+299 RGRYTFL
-306 TVDEAFTGGPCTKIA
+306 TVDEAFTSGPCAKVA

-334 ARYTPCEQPDSYKGD
+334 ARYTPCEQPASYQGD
-349 WENARFFEGPETITL
+349 WEDARFFECTETITL

-389 PAVYDPEEEFVEYTD
+389 PAVYDPEEEFVEYAD
-404 ITEDYSSD
+404 IAEDYSSD
-412 PADWDFSGIE
+412 PADWDFTTE

>member
-66 EHPAGQADGQSA
+66 EQPSSQTDSQSA

-100 ARMEQPPQP
+100 ARTPQP
-109 PARRRWP
+109 PVKRRRWP
-116 LIAGG
+116 VLVGCG
-121 AAALVAAALF
+121 AAVVAAALF

-147 LQSTISNV
+147 LQNAISNV
-155 SSNVN
+155 SYNVD

-171 EILKAQNSLTASY
+171 EILKSQNQLTASY
-184 NAEFLSSDPGAGTA
+184 NAEYLSSNLEEGTA

-231 LGEGQSFSAQVTVPL
+231 LGEGQSFSAEITVPL

-276 TYPYVSCDGSD
+276 TYPYVSCDGSE
-287 LWGSTGK
+287 LWGSTESG
-294 DGVLR
+294 GVLR
-299 NSRYTFI
+299 RAQYTFL
-306 TVDEAFTGGPCTKIA
+306 TVHEELISGPCAKIA
-321 DIQVGLFRDQKLV
+321 DIQVGLFRDRKLV
-334 ARYTPCEQPDSYKGD
+334 ARYTPCEQPESYQGN
-349 WENARFFEGPETITL
+349 WEDARFFECTETITL

-389 PAVYDPEEEFVEYTD
+389 LAAYDPEEEFVEYAD

-412 PADWDFSGIE
+412 PADWDFTTE

>member
-66 EHPAGQADGQSA
+66 EHPSGQTDSQPA

-90 IADRYLAAQT
+90 IADRYLAAQ
-100 ARMEQPPQP
+100 AAQPPQAP
-109 PARRRWP
+109 VKRRRWP
-116 LIAGG
+116 VLVGCG
-121 AAALVAAALF
+121 AAVVAAALF

-137 LNRVSQDYGN
+137 LDRVSQDYGN
-147 LQSTISNV
+147 LQNSIANV

-171 EILKAQNSLTASY
+171 EILKSQNQLTASY
-184 NAEFLSSDPGAGTA
+184 SAEYLSSDPEAGTA
-198 SFALEAVPKTYV
+198 SFTLEAVPKTYV
-210 EGMEAVFLA
+210 EGMEAIFQA

-231 LGEGQSFSAQVTVPL
+231 LGEGQSFSAEITVPL

-294 DGVLR
+294 GGVLR
-299 NSRYTFI
+299 RAQYTFL
-306 TVDEAFTGGPCTKIA
+306 TVNEEFTSGPCAKIA
-321 DIQVGLFRDQKLV
+321 DIQVGLFRDRKLV
-334 ARYTPCEQPDSYKGD
+334 ARYTRCEQPASYKGD
-349 WENARFFEGPETITL
+349 WENAWFFEGPESITL

-376 TDEYGRQWVVHGT
+376 TDEYGRQWVVYGT
-389 PAVYDPEEEFVEYTD
+389 PAVYDPEEEFVGYTD

>member
-66 EHPAGQADGQSA
+66 EHPSSQTDSQSA

-100 ARMEQPPQP
+100 ARTPQP
-109 PARRRWP
+109 PVKRRRWP
-116 LIAGG
+116 VLVGCG
-121 AAALVAAALF
+121 AAVVAAALF

-147 LQSTISNV
+147 LQNAISNV
-155 SSNVN
+155 SYNVD

-171 EILKAQNSLTASY
+171 EILKSQNQLTASY
-184 NAEFLSSDPGAGTA
+184 NAEYLSSNLEEGTA

-231 LGEGQSFSAQVTVPL
+231 LGEGQSFSAEITVPL

-276 TYPYVSCDGSD
+276 TYPYVSCDGSE
-287 LWGSTGK
+287 LWGSTESG
-294 DGVLR
+294 GVLR
-299 NSRYTFI
+299 RAQYTFL
-306 TVDEAFTGGPCTKIA
+306 TVHEELVSGPCAKIA
-321 DIQVGLFRDQKLV
+321 DIQVGLFRDRKLV
-334 ARYTPCEQPDSYKGD
+334 ARYTPCEQPESYQGN
-349 WENARFFEGPETITL
+349 WEDARFFECTETITL

-389 PAVYDPEEEFVEYTD
+389 PAAYDPEEEFVEYAD

-412 PADWDFSGIE
+412 PADWDFTTE